1 MLPELL
7 NQNLQVEL
15 SLLNINV
22 LIHQGGHDDD
32 HPLRN
37 TQFMQWKSEGMID
50 TQNTLDWWAIYI
62 YI

>member
-15 SLLNINV
+15 SLLNINA
-22 LIHQGGHDDD
+22 LIHQGGHDDH

-37 TQFMQWKSEGMID
+37 TQFMQWKLEGMID
-50 TQNTLDWWAIYI
+50 TQKHTRLVGNKNI
-62 YI
+62 